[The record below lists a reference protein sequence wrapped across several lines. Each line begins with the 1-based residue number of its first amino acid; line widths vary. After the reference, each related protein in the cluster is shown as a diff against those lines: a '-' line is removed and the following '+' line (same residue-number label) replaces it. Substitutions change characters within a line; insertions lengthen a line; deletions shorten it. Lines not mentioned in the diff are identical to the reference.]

1 MDEAASAKGARGRA
15 YWVGFRDWI
24 LGQIVANLFAVLF
37 LICGVWVFTITLL
50 RWIPMPGTT
59 DQPASVQSTGMDL
72 ASMRH
77 IIFEAESWWTPPP
90 SPPPPVR

>member
-1 MDEAASAKGARGRA
+1 MDDAASAKGARARA
-15 YWVGFRDWI
+15 YWVGLRDWF
-24 LGQIVANLFAVLF
+24 LGQVCANVVALLFV
-37 LICGVWVFTITLL
+37 ICGVWIFSITLL

-77 IIFEAESWWTPPP
+77 IIFEAETWWTAPP